1 MGQARSTANGAA
13 GKRAHREPGQRVN
26 RKALLFITETD
37 QGIAFRIYV
46 QPRAS
51 RNAVAGIHGDAL
63 KVRITAP
70 PIDGE
75 ANKMCIQY
83 LAKSLGLPKSSLE
96 IVSGHTGRR
105 KQILVRWPDTDRQ
118 PAARAHLKKRVLAL
132 FEDE

>member
-1 MGQARSTANGAA
+1 MA
-13 GKRAHREPGQRVN
+13 V
-26 RKALLFITETD
+26 TETE
-37 QGIAFRIYV
+37 QGIVFKIYV

-63 KVRITAP
+63 KLRITAP

-83 LAKSLGLPKSSLE
+83 LAKTLGMSKSSLE

-105 KQILVRWPDTDRQ
+105 KQVLARWPENHRA
-118 PAARAHLKKRVLAL
+118 PKARTLLKKQILAL
-132 FEDE
+132 FHDE

>member
-1 MGQARSTANGAA
+1 MGQARSPADRQT
-13 GKRAHREPGQRVN
+13 GQRVN

-37 QGIAFRIYV
+37 QGIIFKIYV

-51 RNAVAGIHGDAL
+51 RNSFAGIHGDAL

-83 LAKSLGLPKSSLE
+83 LAKRLGLAKSSME

-105 KQILVRWPDTDRQ
+105 KQILARWPDADRQ
-118 PAARAHLKKRVLAL
+118 PAAREHLKKRVLAL